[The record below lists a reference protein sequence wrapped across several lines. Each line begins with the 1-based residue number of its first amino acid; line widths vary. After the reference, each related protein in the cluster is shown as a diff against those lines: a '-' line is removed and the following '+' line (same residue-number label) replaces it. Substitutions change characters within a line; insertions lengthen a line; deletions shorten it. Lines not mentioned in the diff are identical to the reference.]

1 MSVPALHISANL
13 TMARTGA
20 DAEPSQEQ
28 VLLRCHSTCAE
39 GPAASDAAA
48 LDQCTMDCALHH
60 LYLNRG
66 RAANRTSQHTSEQ
79 FESSLIENSKKADRE
94 QLQELTRDLDTLTVE
109 SKKRAAAAAAAAATA
124 AAAAAATAAKNS
136 AAAAAA
142 RLAAAKSAAAKRSAA
157 AAAMATSNRKVR

>member
-79 FESSLIENSKKADRE
+79 FESSLIENSKKAERE

-124 AAAAAATAAKNS
+124 AA
-136 AAAAAA
+136 
-142 RLAAAKSAAAKRSAA
+142 RSAA
-157 AAAMATSNRKVR
+157 RSGSCGSTTSRSATRRARRSPPRWEAAG

>member
-157 AAAMATSNRKVR
+157 AAAMASSNRKVR